1 MYKVYL
7 IKNLEDNQYKIGY
20 TRRSALQRL
29 KEFKTGNCNELKVIH
44 EFESEWG
51 TKIEASL
58 HRRFKTKKIDGE
70 WFCLENEDVENFLFE
85 CQKLHSTFKL
95 LTEKNSFVIERGFR

>member
-7 IKNLEDNQYKIGY
+7 IKNSDENQYKIGY
-20 TRRSALQRL
+20 TRRDVEQRL

-51 TKIEASL
+51 TKIESSL
-58 HRRFKTKKIDGE
+58 HRRFRTKKIDGE
-70 WFCLENEDVENFLFE
+70 WFYLEKGEVDNFLCE
-85 CQKLHSTFKL
+85 CQKLHFAFEL
-95 LTEKNSFVIERGFR
+95 LAENNSFVIERGFR